1 MSRKLTPL
9 QKYVR
14 ESDQWPA
21 RRARRFFQDRNL
33 DKWVQW
39 TEFVAG
45 LGIWVLV
52 LLLIGFAESVHV
64 PQQLGL
70 P

>member
-1 MSRKLTPL
+1 MSRNTPL
-9 QKYVR
+9 QEFVR
-14 ESDQWPA
+14 ESDRWVA
-21 RRARRFFQDRNL
+21 RKIRRFFQDRDL
-33 DKWVQW
+33 DKWVRRA
-39 TEFVAG
+39 EFVAG